1 MSESSA
7 VPLHM
12 RRVEFSPAPE
22 LGAMR
27 DQERIKQLD
36 ALMGLKVWMVTRYA
50 DVREVLGDAERFKL
64 ARQGAA
70 RMPGAPLMSEEQL
83 AELRAGN
90 LLGQDPPEHTR
101 LRRMLT
107 PEFTIRR
114 MKRLEPRIRN
124 IVDEHLDAM
133 AAAGSPADLVSSF
146 ALPIPSLVICEL
158 LGVPYEDRAG
168 FQSRSGRMLDL
179 SLPVE
184 QRMAANFE
192 SRAYMRELV
201 TRMRTDPGDDLLG
214 MLIREHGDD
223 LTTSELVGIGNLLLL
238 AGHETTSNMLSLGT
252 LALLRHPEQLE
263 LIRREP
269 ERIDATVEELLRWLS
284 IVHSGTIKVA
294 ATDVELGGQKIRAGE
309 MVLCALPAANRDPA
323 FIADADVLDVTRGAP
338 GHVAFG
344 HGVHH
349 CLGAPLARMEM
360 KIAFPALFERF
371 PGLRTT
377 EATPEFRS
385 YNVVYGLTALEVAW

>member
-1 MSESSA
+1 MTESSA

-12 RRVEFSPAPE
+12 RRVEFDPAPE
-22 LGAMR
+22 LGEVR
-27 DQERIKQLD
+27 DQERIKRIDTL
-36 ALMGLKVWMVTRYA
+36 LGLEAWVVTRYA
-50 DVREVLGDAERFKL
+50 DVREVLGDADRFRL
-64 ARQGAA
+64 ARQGSA
-70 RMPGAPLMSEEQL
+70 RMPGAPELTEEQL

-114 MKRLEPRIRN
+114 MKRLEPRIRD
-124 IVDEHLDAM
+124 IVREHLDAM
-133 AAAGSPADLVSSF
+133 EAAGSPADLVSSF

-158 LGVPYEDRAG
+158 LGVPYEDRAD
-168 FQSRSGRMLDL
+168 FQRRSGRMLDL

-184 QRMAANFE
+184 QRVAASFE

-201 TRMRTDPGDDLLG
+201 TRMRTDPGEDLLG

-252 LALLRHPEQLE
+252 LALLRNPGQLE
-263 LIRREP
+263 LLRKEP

-284 IVHSGTIKVA
+284 IVHSGTIKI
-294 ATDVELGGQKIRAGE
+294 TSREVELAGRTIGAGE
-309 MVLCALPAANRDPA
+309 MILCSLPAANRDPG
-323 FIADADVLDVTRGAP
+323 FIADPDTLDITRGAP

-371 PGLRTT
+371 PGLRPTDS
-377 EATPEFRS
+377 TPEFRS
-385 YNVVYGLTALEVAW
+385 FNVVYGLTELEVAW